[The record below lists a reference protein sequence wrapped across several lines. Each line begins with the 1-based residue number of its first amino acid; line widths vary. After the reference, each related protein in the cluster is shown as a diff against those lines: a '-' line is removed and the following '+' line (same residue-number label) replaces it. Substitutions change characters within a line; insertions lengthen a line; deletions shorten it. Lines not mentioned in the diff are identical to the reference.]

1 MFKNLRLLLEKLFG
15 DSIARM
21 LQGAGLSLA
30 TTAALLPLL
39 TTALNLAASR
49 LGGMPGD
56 VLALVGLS
64 GVGEALSI
72 IGSAMLT
79 RFAMGAASVGLKK
92 AGA

>member
-1 MFKNLRLLLEKLFG
+1 MFKSLRLLLENLFG
-15 DSIARM
+15 DSVARM

-39 TTALNLAASR
+39 TGALSLAASK
-49 LGGMPGD
+49 LGGLPGD
-56 VLALVGLS
+56 VLSLVGLS

-79 RFAMGAASVGLKK
+79 RFAMGAASVGIRK
-92 AGA
+92 ASS